1 MPIFPVVA
9 GVVQLSTAT
18 PAATD
23 TYQNGVL
30 VSASGDLVRA
40 STTGGDEVGNGLLR
54 TVDGQIV
61 YVDATAGLP
70 ANTQYCNGV
79 PLNSSGAVCTSTN
92 AVATY
97 SNGLPMAANGALCVT
112 VSA

>member
-1 MPIFPVVA
+1 MPQFPVVS
-9 GVVQLSTAT
+9 GQVLLSTAA
-18 PAATD
+18 PAVTD

-40 STTGGDEVGNGLLR
+40 ATAGGDEVGNGLLR
-54 TVDGQIV
+54 TALGQIV

-70 ANTQYCNGV
+70 AGTQYTNGL
-79 PLNSSGAVCTSTN
+79 PMSAGAVCVSTD

-97 SNGLPMAANGALCVT
+97 SNGLPMVANGALAVA

>member
-40 STTGGDEVGNGLLR
+40 STTSGDEVSNGILR
-54 TVDGQIV
+54 TANGQIL

-79 PLNSSGAVCTSTN
+79 PLDANGAVCTSTN